1 MARQLAIGRIVI
13 GVLAMIA
20 PALAARVFGFPA
32 EHDNGTARVMGRLFG
47 VRDIVLGGLSLQFA
61 DDPAVARHLY
71 RAGACVDAG
80 DATSALVALVRRDGI
95 DRAAL
100 GLFVIAGSA
109 TAVGIQLASAE
120 EEKALQR
127 GGGPPGA

>member
-20 PALAARVFGFPA
+20 PALAARLFGFPS

-47 VRDIVLGGLSLQFA
+47 VRDIVLGGLVLQFA
-61 DDPAVARHLY
+61 DDPAVSRHLH
-71 RAGACVDAG
+71 RGLACVDAG
-80 DATSALVALVRRDGI
+80 DATSALVALARRDGI

-100 GLFVIAGSA
+100 GLFVIAGAA
-109 TAVGIQLASAE
+109 TATGIQIARAE
-120 EEKALQR
+120 DERALR
-127 GGGPPGA
+127 HSDGA